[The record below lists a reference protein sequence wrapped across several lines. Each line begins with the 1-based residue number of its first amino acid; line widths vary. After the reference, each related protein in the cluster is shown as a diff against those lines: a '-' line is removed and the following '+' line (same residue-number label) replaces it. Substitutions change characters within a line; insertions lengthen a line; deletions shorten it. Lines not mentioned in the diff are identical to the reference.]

1 MITFFCEL
9 ALVFIGFSLKD
20 RMYQILQ
27 EEMIKSINST
37 KPGIMKTWNVIQR
50 EVSRLYSIL
59 NNKKKTDFNNSYS
72 FKFECCGFL
81 GPEDW
86 QRRGAYMPNSCC
98 LTDLRCPNEEN
109 PLFADGCYEVLTK
122 WTSNNLSIMTSV
134 ILIIS
139 ILQIFGTTFSCL
151 LAKNI
156 KRGYDIV
163 D

>member
-1 MITFFCEL
+1 MLFKERYLKSYKTSLLVYEL
-9 ALVFIGFSLKD
+9 
-20 RMYQILQ
+20 
-27 EEMIKSINST
+27 
-37 KPGIMKTWNVIQR
+37 
-50 EVSRLYSIL
+50 L
-59 NNKKKTDFNNSYS
+59 NFMDF
-72 FKFECCGFL
+72 FKFECCGFM

-109 PLFADGCYEVLTK
+109 PLFADGCYETLTK

-139 ILQIFGTTFSCL
+139 ILQIFGTMFSCL

>member
-1 MITFFCEL
+1 
-9 ALVFIGFSLKD
+9 
-20 RMYQILQ
+20 
-27 EEMIKSINST
+27 MIKSINST

-50 EVSRLYSIL
+50 EVFLRRFNFFDCLFVCFKHY
-59 NNKKKTDFNNSYS
+59 NKIVDFW
-72 FKFECCGFL
+72 FKFECCGFE
-81 GPEDW
+81 GPVDW
-86 QRRGAYMPNSCC
+86 QSRGSYMPNSCC
-98 LTDLRCPNEEN
+98 ISDLRCPNEEN
-109 PLFADGCYEVLTK
+109 PLFVDGCYEILTK

-156 KRGYDIV
+156 KKGYDMV